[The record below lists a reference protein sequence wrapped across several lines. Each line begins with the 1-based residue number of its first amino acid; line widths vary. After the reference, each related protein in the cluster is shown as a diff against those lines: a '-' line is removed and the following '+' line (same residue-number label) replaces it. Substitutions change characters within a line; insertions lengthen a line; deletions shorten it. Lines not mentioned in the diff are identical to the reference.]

1 MDGIP
6 FEKSNFLRKP
16 FGGLLGGPL
25 LNALGSL
32 EPTAVGRAL
41 WLPGFQRRGM
51 AGDLSR
57 LQDQSR
63 ERSPATFGVMP
74 SRG

>member
-1 MDGIP
+1 MHGIS

-32 EPTAVGRAL
+32 EPPLGAVLGLGATSECK
-41 WLPGFQRRGM
+41 G
-51 AGDLSR
+51 SR
-57 LQDQSR
+57 SFDNPV
-63 ERSPATFGVMP
+63 PA
-74 SRG
+74 S